1 MLVLG
6 QTDKGPEVL
15 LGGERQ
21 IGKSY
26 ENERL
31 RQFCSGRYLA
41 RQAIQAIGGSA
52 APILRMKNGAPLW
65 PDGYTG
71 SLSHS
76 GELVGAIAGCH
87 KDWFGMGLDVERQG
101 RVRPDL
107 WPILFTP
114 GERCYLESKD
124 GASQRFLATAF
135 FSIKEAFLKLP
146 SPKPKRVQDYHDI
159 EVIHQNQR
167 FSLYGS
173 KIDLRCHFGLPYHSA
188 EVLLHKDFVV
198 STILV
203 ELE

>member
-1 MLVLG
+1 VLALG
-6 QTDKGPEVL
+6 KADKGPEVL

-21 IGKSY
+21 IGQSY
-26 ENERL
+26 QNERL

-52 APILRMKNGAPLW
+52 APILRMENGAPLW
-65 PDGYTG
+65 PDDYIG

-76 GELVGAIAGCH
+76 GELVGAIAGCR

-114 GERCYLESKD
+114 EERCYLENKD
-124 GASQRFLATAF
+124 NPSQRFLSTAF

-146 SPKPKRVQDYHDI
+146 SPKPERVQDYQDI
-159 EVIHQNQR
+159 EVVQQRQR
-167 FSLYGS
+167 FSLRGN
-173 KIDLRCHFGLPYHSA
+173 KIDLRCHFGLSYLSA
-188 EVLLHKDFVV
+188 SVFLHEDFVV
-198 STILV
+198 STILL